1 MQLLAE
7 AVAAAATLFLCKQ
20 QTHTQSH
27 MHFNHSSSRRSSF
40 TIHLEPTAI
49 PSQWVP
55 LNLSIIT
62 TVCMMEMNSVT
73 TAATSTNIF
82 AQECEQKR
90 RNKQTNSVFYVHEV
104 RQTREN
110 RKYKAKWCNGV
121 DATIERCER
130 KIIVEV
136 KMNVK
141 FDRIKNKDTEKK
153 KKKALQ
159 KIAACRKQIDGF
171 HSFRMAD
178 CVRIPVVWMPTTYNF
193 DGFVYFPIVSGI
205 NIATRFFFSPST
217 DLVSLSSD

>member
-1 MQLLAE
+1 MWMKMCMQLLAE
-7 AVAAAATLFLCKQ
+7 AVAATLFLCKQ

-62 TVCMMEMNSVT
+62 TVCMMEMNSVA

-90 RNKQTNSVFYVHEV
+90 RNKQTNFVFYVHEV

-153 KKKALQ
+153 KKAIQKNRRLPQTNRWISFIQNGRLRPYSGRLDANNLQFRRICVFSYCFRNQYSNAL
-159 KIAACRKQIDGF
+159 
-171 HSFRMAD
+171 
-178 CVRIPVVWMPTTYNF
+178 
-193 DGFVYFPIVSGI
+193 
-205 NIATRFFFSPST
+205 FFFSP
-217 DLVSLSSD
+217 

>member
-1 MQLLAE
+1 
-7 AVAAAATLFLCKQ
+7 
-20 QTHTQSH
+20 
-27 MHFNHSSSRRSSF
+27 
-40 TIHLEPTAI
+40 
-49 PSQWVP
+49 
-55 LNLSIIT
+55 
-62 TVCMMEMNSVT
+62 MEMNSVA

-90 RNKQTNSVFYVHEV
+90 RNKQTNFVFYVHEV

-153 KKKALQ
+153 KKAIQKNRRLPQTNRWISFIQNGRLRPYSGRLDANNLQFRRICVFSYCFRNQYSNALFFQSVNRPCITLQRIEFIDFFIVVSQMMSCTHNHKRKMNDDEQ
-159 KIAACRKQIDGF
+159 KYSDKSI
-171 HSFRMAD
+171 
-178 CVRIPVVWMPTTYNF
+178 VRNCKRRTLVVC
-193 DGFVYFPIVSGI
+193 
-205 NIATRFFFSPST
+205 FFFG
-217 DLVSLSSD
+217 LGLAQ